1 MINLYVSPSI
11 YQEHNGTD
19 SDLDLLFHNKSVR
32 LFLDVDEFGLEDCI
46 NEDDSN
52 RDKGQDNDERS
63 PKSGKAFVDL
73 IKDEFP
79 VTVGLS
85 RCILLL
91 ADIEKEAAM
100 SIRKKYGIMCYTEKE
115 IPVLLN
121 NLTSKSK
128 YTTKVVYDDR
138 GEVAYSDADENE
150 KKFALTAPAASDRRG
165 WDYFFAPFK
174 NTPKNAIIFI
184 DRHIKNDYIKT
195 NKNHIPDNI
204 FDNVIQIINNCISC
218 NCKQEIHIL
227 LIAGADKKDSEKN
240 RTVFLTT
247 HIPAINERLQSLTS
261 KCSFLVEYIFCDNLI
276 GMNDLY
282 LHIHDR
288 HVYSN
293 YMTIDAPKSIAAFR
307 YNKNVVVNSQQSQ
320 KLSVLSC
327 FPDGLEY
334 SPYVESEED
343 CKSAYIN
350 DIVSDLADGIVTKCS
365 GNDRY
370 SYETYRINA
379 TQGIVPI
386 EIKDKENIRN
396 RMIMDEIELKD
407 GDNCWYIS
415 VPYCNDWANIKVSDP
430 HVFHENEREAFKRC
444 IWRKKDRA
452 DKKELVDIAN
462 KIREIFKNR
471 EYPQVEKDDEKFYR
485 VVVPYPSDLK
495 SYDEKNDIWK
505 SSIHVLGSK
514 QCEKASNQYKYNC
527 FAKEKD
533 AMIVANKLSKL
544 LGMDP
549 VYTDSEINGIQEIK
563 KRGYF
568 FIPWVPSESSFLFH
582 DKRILVVGASHNCIH
597 KECKFYCDCT
607 NCDVSRGNSM
617 LYNNSCPYPD
627 YDRQLEETTKYI
639 VESYIKNPDDNKSF
653 KNFTEFMRNHFEK
666 NKEFSEF
673 AKDFWNRV
681 AFVNYGQNF
690 EWAKRGNH
698 FEESDFKSFTTYLN
712 KIKPNVVIIWG
723 TSVGNAL
730 TDKDFKPSANNLD
743 IKETNGYY
751 WKGEEKYGGIEFINC
766 YHPCNGEVK
775 LDDGGRFKKVLDKVF
790 GNSDNDNKT
799 LQVNEAPS
807 EQSANT
813 NVQTQ
818 QRNSAQQRTLKDIK
832 KSK

>member
-1 MINLYVSPSI
+1 MINIYVSPSI
-11 YQEHNGTD
+11 YQKHIGNG
-19 SDLDLLFHNKSVR
+19 SDLDLLFRNTSVR
-32 LFLDVDEFGLEDCI
+32 LFLDVDEFEIYKYI
-46 NEDDSN
+46 NEDDSIPELAK
-52 RDKGQDNDERS
+52 DWDEPS
-63 PKSGKAFVDL
+63 LKPGKAFVDL
-73 IKDEFP
+73 IRDEVP
-79 VTVGLS
+79 ITIGLAH
-85 RCILLL
+85 CILLL
-91 ADIEKEAAM
+91 TDLEEEKAM
-100 SIRKKYGIMCYTEKE
+100 SIREKYGIMCYTEKE
-115 IPVLLN
+115 IPVLLK
-121 NLTSKSK
+121 NLISKSK
-128 YTTKVVYDDR
+128 YTTKVEYDDR
-138 GEVAYSDADENE
+138 E
-150 KKFALTAPAASDRRG
+150 KIKSHDTHEKEFALTAPTVSDRRG
-165 WDYFFAPFK
+165 WDYFFAPFENIPN
-174 NTPKNAIIFI
+174 NTIIFI
-184 DRHIKNDYIKT
+184 DRYIKNDYKDGK
-195 NKNHIPDNI
+195 KNN
-204 FDNVIQIINNCISC
+204 FENVTQIIAKSILY
-218 NCKQEIHIL
+218 NCKQEMHIL
-227 LIAGADKKDSEKN
+227 FIAGADKKDSVTERNDFVGK
-240 RTVFLTT
+240 
-247 HIPAINERLQSLTS
+247 HIPAINERLKSLTN
-261 KCSFLVEYIFCDNLI
+261 KCSFLVEYIFCDNAE
-276 GMNDLY
+276 GKNDLY

-293 YMTIDAPKSIAAFR
+293 YITIDAPKSIAAFL
-307 YNKNVVVNSQQSQ
+307 YNKNVVVNSKQSQ

-350 DIVSDLADGIVTKCS
+350 DIVSDLADGVVTKCS

-444 IWRKKDRA
+444 IWRKKDRT

-627 YDRQLEETTKYI
+627 YDRPLEETTKYI

-832 KSK
+832 ESK